1 MILRL
6 DIERLR
12 TVDELRDFMAGSEPV
27 DFHLTDRRTAP
38 YPAYPALSWPHPHRR
53 QHPRRSPTEPAAKPP
68 MSTTRRRLV
77 LVDGSPYLYEIAHT
91 IARIIGTFV
100 NRGRFGSFE
109 RG

>member
-1 MILRL
+1 
-6 DIERLR
+6 
-12 TVDELRDFMAGSEPV
+12 
-27 DFHLTDRRTAP
+27 
-38 YPAYPALSWPHPHRR
+38 
-53 QHPRRSPTEPAAKPP
+53 

-77 LVDGSPYLYEIAHT
+77 LVDGSSYLHEIAHT